1 MEPPYIAAGDTSLM
15 PIRILVDLYSIAG
28 RYGNYSGGMVRAAG
42 KGKKQWR
49 KCREAK
55 NNSLI

>member
-49 KCREAK
+49 KSRESK
-55 NNSLI
+55 K